1 MQIYPKNVFMDCSWL
16 KITKTYFTE
25 APTDSL
31 KKNKV
36 KVRSCLMLSV
46 SYNAAVDKIIF
57 QISVPYGQFHCFT
70 IFSVLIKGCWDAAK
84 ENT

>member
-1 MQIYPKNVFMDCSWL
+1 
-16 KITKTYFTE
+16 
-25 APTDSL
+25 
-31 KKNKV
+31 
-36 KVRSCLMLSV
+36 MLSV

-84 ENT
+84 EKTQVLNKKY